1 MNLQRKPVRLTANGL
16 FVLLEIFVLGKTSM
30 DYQELEER
38 ELKTAC
44 LCPCGVKL
52 ICLHALRET
61 HEVSLC
67 EDCAGE

>member
-1 MNLQRKPVRLTANGL
+1 MKTTNLEEYTDCLIKSTLK
-16 FVLLEIFVLGKTSM
+16 LLKDFRN
-30 DYQELEER
+30 DYYQELEER

-44 LCPCGVKL
+44 LCSSCRTEL
-52 ICLHALRET
+52 ICLHDKRET